1 MNQDLTVITN
11 THDRTGPKGSI
22 TITKALDPGNLNM
35 DVGDPTF
42 IFTLTGT
49 MSMERN
55 TVMRRKSNSQR
66 QRLKNR

>member
-1 MNQDLTVITN
+1 MITN

-42 IFTLTGT
+42 IFTLIGT
-49 MSMERN
+49 D
-55 TVMRRKSNSQR
+55 VYGK
-66 QRLKNR
+66 

>member
-1 MNQDLTVITN
+1 MITN

-49 MSMERN
+49 DVYGKKHSYEK
-55 TVMRRKSNSQR
+55 KSNSQR